1 MKLFETFECSGE
13 NLSNSLCQFWND
25 KSIPLQILYP
35 FSISWNIT
43 PLHFF
48 SSNNIYFA
56 QKEHV
61 KMKIF
66 ESFKCSDQNLSNSS
80 CQLWNDKSIPLQILR
95 HSSLSWQ
102 LWIKGSHQN
111 PNFETFK
118 SSGEIC
124 HIPYVIFQTASH
136 LKVMFDKSVNVL
148 GEGMQFLEK
157 CSPLNFN
164 FLDFPQLVWSYPNSS
179 YDFWNLESVLYKI
192 CTIL

>member
-1 MKLFETFECSGE
+1 MAILKRKIDS
-13 NLSNSLCQFWND
+13 S
-25 KSIPLQILYP
+25 QILYP
-35 FSISWNIT
+35 YSVSRKIT

-56 QKEHV
+56 QKEHI
-61 KMKIF
+61 KMKLF
-66 ESFKCSDQNLSNSS
+66 EPFKCSDQNLSNSS
-80 CQLWNDKSIPLQILR
+80 CQLWNDKSIPLLILR

-111 PNFETFK
+111 PSFETFN

-124 HIPYVIFQTASH
+124 RIPYVIFQTASH

-164 FLDFPQLVWSYPNSS
+164 FLDFPQLV
-179 YDFWNLESVLYKI
+179 
-192 CTIL
+192 

>member
-1 MKLFETFECSGE
+1 
-13 NLSNSLCQFWND
+13 
-25 KSIPLQILYP
+25 
-35 FSISWNIT
+35 
-43 PLHFF
+43 
-48 SSNNIYFA
+48 
-56 QKEHV
+56 
-61 KMKIF
+61 MKIF

-124 HIPYVIFQTASH
+124 HIPFVIFQTASH

-179 YDFWNLESVLYKI
+179 YDFWNLESVLYKF

>member
-1 MKLFETFECSGE
+1 MKFFE
-13 NLSNSLCQFWND
+13 
-25 KSIPLQILYP
+25 P
-35 FSISWNIT
+35 
-43 PLHFF
+43 
-48 SSNNIYFA
+48 
-56 QKEHV
+56 
-61 KMKIF
+61 
-66 ESFKCSDQNLSNSS
+66 FKCSDQNLSNSS
-80 CQLWNDKSIPLQILR
+80 YQLWNDKSIPLQILH
-95 HSSLSWQ
+95 HSSLSWQTSSSVNFKFIHFQ

-111 PNFETFK
+111 PNFETLK

-124 HIPYVIFQTASH
+124 HIPYIIFQTASH

-179 YDFWNLESVLYKI
+179 YDFWNLESVLYKF

>member
-1 MKLFETFECSGE
+1 MRLSSAQVKVYQIPYANSETTSRF
-13 NLSNSLCQFWND
+13 LYTLLKRNSLKWKFL
-25 KSIPLQILYP
+25 S
-35 FSISWNIT
+35 
-43 PLHFF
+43 F
-48 SSNNIYFA
+48 SSA
-56 QKEHV
+56 QI
-61 KMKIF
+61 KICQISHANF
-66 ESFKCSDQNLSNSS
+66 EMTSPLQNLS
-80 CQLWNDKSIPLQILR
+80 

-102 LWIKGSHQN
+102 LWIKGCHQN

-124 HIPYVIFQTASH
+124 YIPYVISQTASH

-179 YDFWNLESVLYKI
+179 YDFWNLESVLYKF